1 MQFYFKSKKRDDIR
15 PNQAGSG
22 KGRSG
27 VATSGG
33 RARENRKRGG
43 FANSSGGS
51 SKGGFPLRYLAL
63 AVLFV
68 FSLGIF
74 LITSRD
80 AVSSKKEVSQ
90 VLVSAPDDSAVA
102 PPVVA
107 QQKPGS
113 VPSLSTVE
121 FKVKG
126 NDSFYTM
133 LDGMDVPAEQI
144 VRMARIAGSVYNL
157 SKVKVGD
164 KLSVTS
170 IDGEIERIE
179 YRFSDIE
186 GMRLERDLQASGGY
200 IAELFEIPFTVE
212 QRLVHGVIDS
222 SLYEAGR
229 RAGASPAIIMELTD
243 IFAWDVDFSTDIR
256 KGDTFSVLYEIAT
269 VEGKAIDAGK
279 VLAAEVVNN
288 GRKHA
293 AIYFNESGGGSGYYN
308 LEGRSLRRT
317 LLRSPL
323 RYRRISSYF
332 SKRRYHPITK
342 RYRPHHGIDY
352 VAPTGTPIETS
363 GDGRVSFA
371 GWKRGYGN
379 YIVIK
384 HNSIYTT
391 AYGHLS
397 RIKKGIR
404 KGRKVKQGQ
413 VIGYVGS
420 TGLSTGPH
428 LHYEVKQRGRHV
440 NPLALK
446 SAPRRSLNKAELQT
460 FSALRRDLMVLL
472 SRSDTLLAL
481 NDKDK
486 KNADI

>member
-1 MQFYFKSKKRDDIR
+1 
-15 PNQAGSG
+15 
-22 KGRSG
+22 
-27 VATSGG
+27 
-33 RARENRKRGG
+33 
-43 FANSSGGS
+43 
-51 SKGGFPLRYLAL
+51 
-63 AVLFV
+63 
-68 FSLGIF
+68 
-74 LITSRD
+74 
-80 AVSSKKEVSQ
+80 
-90 VLVSAPDDSAVA
+90 
-102 PPVVA
+102 
-107 QQKPGS
+107 
-113 VPSLSTVE
+113 
-121 FKVKG
+121 
-126 NDSFYTM
+126 
-133 LDGMDVPAEQI
+133 
-144 VRMARIAGSVYNL
+144 
-157 SKVKVGD
+157 
-164 KLSVTS
+164 
-170 IDGEIERIE
+170 
-179 YRFSDIE
+179 
-186 GMRLERDLQASGGY
+186 MRLERDSDASGGY
-200 IAELFEIPFTVE
+200 SAELFEIPYVVE

-229 RAGASPAIIMELTD
+229 RAGASPGIIMELSD

-269 VEGKAIDAGK
+269 VDGRTIDAGK

-288 GRKHA
+288 GKKHA
-293 AIYFNESGGGSGYYN
+293 AIFFNESGGGSGYYN
-308 LEGRSLRRT
+308 LQGKSLRRT

-332 SKRRYHPITK
+332 SKRRYHPIKK

-352 VAPTGTPIETS
+352 AAPTGTPIETS
-363 GDGRVSFA
+363 GDGRVTFA

-379 YIVIK
+379 YIEVK

-428 LHYEVKQRGRHV
+428 LHYEVRQRGRHV

-460 FSALRRDLMVLL
+460 FSSLRRDLMALL
-472 SRSDTLLAL
+472 SRGDTLVAL
-481 NDKDK
+481 NEKDK
-486 KNADI
+486 RNTGI

>member
-1 MQFYFKSKKRDDIR
+1 MNS
-15 PNQAGSG
+15 AGS
-22 KGRSG
+22 
-27 VATSGG
+27 V
-33 RARENRKRGG
+33 RKRGG
-43 FANSSGGS
+43 SFFAGAGATGTGKRGNSRRP
-51 SKGGFPLRYLAL
+51 SKRGLALRYLAV
-63 AVLFV
+63 AALFI

-74 LITSRD
+74 FITSRD
-80 AVSSKKEVSQ
+80 AVSSKKEEPLILADAVDSPGAAAS
-90 VLVSAPDDSAVA
+90 VSAESGLQA
-102 PPVVA
+102 PSP
-107 QQKPGS
+107 S
-113 VPSLSTVE
+113 PSLSTVE

-126 NDSFYTM
+126 NDSFYTI
-133 LDGMDVPAEQI
+133 LDGLDVPPEQI
-144 VRMARIAGSVYNL
+144 VRMARIAGGVYNL
-157 SKVKVGD
+157 GKVKVGD
-164 KLSVTS
+164 RLSVTRL
-170 IDGEIERIE
+170 GNEIERIE

-186 GMRLERDLQASGGY
+186 GMRLERDSDASGGY
-200 IAELFEIPFTVE
+200 SAELFEIPYVIE

-229 RAGASPAIIMELTD
+229 RAGASPGIIMELSD

-269 VEGKAIDAGK
+269 VDGRAIDAGK

-288 GRKHA
+288 GKKHA
-293 AIYFNESGGGSGYYN
+293 AIFFNESGGGSGYYN
-308 LEGRSLRRT
+308 LQGKSLRRT

-332 SKRRYHPITK
+332 SKRRYHPIKK

-352 VAPTGTPIETS
+352 AAPTGTPIETS
-363 GDGRVSFA
+363 GDGRVTFA

-379 YIVIK
+379 YIVVK

-460 FSALRRDLMVLL
+460 FSALRRDLMALL
-472 SRSDTLLAL
+472 SRSDTLLAM
-481 NDKDK
+481 NEKGKRK
-486 KNADI
+486 KGI

>member
-1 MQFYFKSKKRDDIR
+1 MQFYFKSKKRDGVR
-15 PNQAGSG
+15 PNQASSGSSRSSASASS
-22 KGRSG
+22 GR
-27 VATSGG
+27 T
-33 RARENRKRGG
+33 RENRKRGG
-43 FANSSGGS
+43 SSR
-51 SKGGFPLRYLAL
+51 GGFPLRYLAL
-63 AVLFV
+63 GVLFV

-74 LITSRD
+74 LVTSRD
-80 AVSSKKEVSQ
+80 AVSSKKEISQ
-90 VLVSAPDDSAVA
+90 IIVSAPDDLAVA
-102 PPVVA
+102 ASDAA
-107 QQKPGS
+107 QSGPS
-113 VPSLSTVE
+113 NTPSLTTVE

-126 NDSFYTM
+126 NDSFYTI
-133 LDGMDVPAEQI
+133 LDRMDVPAEQI

-157 SKVKVGD
+157 GKVKVGD

-186 GMRLERDLQASGGY
+186 GMRLERDLQASDGY
-200 IAELFEIPFTVE
+200 TAELFQMPFTVE

-229 RAGASPAIIMELTD
+229 RAGATPGIIMELTD

-352 VAPTGTPIETS
+352 AAPTGTPIETS

-460 FSALRRDLMVLL
+460 FSALIRDLMALL

-486 KNADI
+486 KRTGI